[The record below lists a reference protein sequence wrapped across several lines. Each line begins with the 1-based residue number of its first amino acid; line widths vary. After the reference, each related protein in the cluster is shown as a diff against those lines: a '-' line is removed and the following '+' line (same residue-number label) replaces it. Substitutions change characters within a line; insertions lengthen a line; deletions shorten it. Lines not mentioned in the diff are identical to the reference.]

1 LQIEA
6 YFQQIETT
14 ISTSS
19 QLISFALDCEKR
31 DTYEGFIRAEIKFTD
46 GSILRIREFVSVE
59 SGIDR
64 DMYAYQYTDAKNGL
78 IFRYD
83 NTPHHKKLQ
92 LPTYPHHKH
101 DGSEEN
107 VIISPAPTLP
117 EVLQEVTAIIESL
130 PYDKWG
136 NSSQLN

>member
-1 LQIEA
+1 MRIEA
-6 YFQQIETT
+6 YFQQVETT
-14 ISTSS
+14 IATCS
-19 QLISFALDCEKR
+19 QLTSFTLDCEKR

-46 GSILRIREFVSVE
+46 RSILRIREFVSVE
-59 SGIDR
+59 SGIER
-64 DMYAYQYTDAKNGL
+64 DMYSYQYTDAKNDL

-107 VIISPAPTLP
+107 VIISPAPILL
-117 EVLQEVTAIIESL
+117 EVLQEVTASIERFL
-130 PYDKWG
+130 
-136 NSSQLN
+136 